1 MTMVSSEPFRQGG
14 RIIFITYYYTNIT
27 HTTLLHHL
35 LPPCSMILNPPLTL
49 VLPDE
54 ILKSLASTTKT
65 VTSEYSNTYVIFLS
79 RMIMR
84 LFSFMTADFSVRC
97 ASPCSLFR
105 LSSYHTSAR
114 FCLTIINCKK

>member
-1 MTMVSSEPFRQGG
+1 
-14 RIIFITYYYTNIT
+14 
-27 HTTLLHHL
+27 
-35 LPPCSMILNPPLTL
+35 MILNPPLTL

-84 LFSFMTADFSVRC
+84 LFSFMTADFSVREKRR
-97 ASPCSLFR
+97 SRSR
-105 LSSYHTSAR
+105 
-114 FCLTIINCKK
+114 KKKE